1 MNILEFLKSASP
13 KTWLIFLLAAAVL
26 IGVASVGTHSGGGKT
41 AGAVDLEEYAQLPDY
56 PVQDLRI
63 WGQGEVRM
71 SDEPLNMTGYRL
83 YKYKL
88 SREVLEEYIA
98 MMQSNGFTLVG
109 SHSDSSFLG
118 SYQSYGLMCD
128 GATDIPTI
136 QQMYTDTPCH
146 VNIWKSD
153 SKWWVEVAD
162 GVALCDMGLRRDG
175 SVESILPQG
184 ESVAAGLRRISG
196 GYKTSDGRLQAKLGE
211 AAVILGGE
219 TVKAS
224 ATWKRSGEKVTV
236 TVKITDELSAE
247 ITYQEKDVQQDD
259 IFRLETVEEY
269 PATVT
274 LIADDERISARPTGV
289 LSFRC
294 ASLRFMHLDEE
305 GNVALYLYAEPL
317 NTLLFPES
325 VELFCAVNT
334 TPEQKEEGGGSGGGG
349 SGGGGIDWG
358 SHDEPYIPDHSK
370 LDCLTCGGD
379 GDCNTCG
386 GYGEVERYA
395 GGGDTVTSKCS
406 SCYGSG
412 NCRTCGGSG
421 KR

>member
-26 IGVASVGTHSGGGKT
+26 IGIASVGTHSGGGKT

-63 WGQGEVRM
+63 WGQGEVRV

-184 ESVAAGLRRISG
+184 DYTRAWSVSGNILTVEITGRTLEYLNELSRRIEKSPIVDTCAISTAVKNEQVQHAPNAVAQTLVEALDSSRRQVENG
-196 GYKTSDGRLQAKLGE
+196 LEDFVLSSMINTLQPVVSERIQARLTIYLVKPPEDAADQSAEAPQEGAPTEPRAPQRPVKGALAPAADE
-211 AAVILGGE
+211 AATQPEEV
-219 TVKAS
+219 S
-224 ATWKRSGEKVTV
+224 A
-236 TVKITDELSAE
+236 
-247 ITYQEKDVQQDD
+247 
-259 IFRLETVEEY
+259 
-269 PATVT
+269 P
-274 LIADDERISARPTGV
+274 
-289 LSFRC
+289 
-294 ASLRFMHLDEE
+294 
-305 GNVALYLYAEPL
+305 
-317 NTLLFPES
+317 
-325 VELFCAVNT
+325 
-334 TPEQKEEGGGSGGGG
+334 
-349 SGGGGIDWG
+349 
-358 SHDEPYIPDHSK
+358 
-370 LDCLTCGGD
+370 
-379 GDCNTCG
+379 
-386 GYGEVERYA
+386 
-395 GGGDTVTSKCS
+395 
-406 SCYGSG
+406 
-412 NCRTCGGSG
+412 
-421 KR
+421 

>member
-1 MNILEFLKSASP
+1 
-13 KTWLIFLLAAAVL
+13 
-26 IGVASVGTHSGGGKT
+26 
-41 AGAVDLEEYAQLPDY
+41 
-56 PVQDLRI
+56 
-63 WGQGEVRM
+63 
-71 SDEPLNMTGYRL
+71 
-83 YKYKL
+83 
-88 SREVLEEYIA
+88 
-98 MMQSNGFTLVG
+98 
-109 SHSDSSFLG
+109 
-118 SYQSYGLMCD
+118 
-128 GATDIPTI
+128 
-136 QQMYTDTPCH
+136 
-146 VNIWKSD
+146 
-153 SKWWVEVAD
+153 
-162 GVALCDMGLRRDG
+162 
-175 SVESILPQG
+175 
-184 ESVAAGLRRISG
+184 VAAGLRRISG

-289 LSFRC
+289 LSFQC

-317 NTLLFPES
+317 NALLFPES

-334 TPEQKEEGGGSGGGG
+334 TPEQKEEGGG

>member
-1 MNILEFLKSASP
+1 MKLLEFLKSASP
-13 KTWLIFLLAAAVL
+13 KTWLIFLVAAGLL
-26 IGVASVGTHSGGGKT
+26 IGLGSMGSGSGGGSM
-41 AGAVDLEEYAQLPDY
+41 AGSVDLEEFEKLPTY
-56 PVQDLRI
+56 PVQELRI
-63 WGQGEVRM
+63 WGQGEVRV

-83 YKYKL
+83 YKYRV
-88 SREVLEEYIA
+88 SQEVLEEYIA
-98 MMQSNGFTLVG
+98 MMQTQGFTLVG
-109 SHSDSSFLG
+109 EYHESSFLG
-118 SYQSYGLMCD
+118 SYQSYGLLCD
-128 GATDIPTI
+128 SAADIPTI
-136 QQMYTDTPCH
+136 EQMYTDTPCH

-162 GVALCDMGLRRDG
+162 GMDLCDMGLRRDG
-175 SVESILPQG
+175 SVASILPQG

-247 ITYQEKDVQQDD
+247 ITYHEKDVQQDD

-305 GNVALYLYAEPL
+305 GNVVLYLYTEPL
-317 NTLLFPES
+317 DTLLFPES
-325 VELFCAVNT
+325 LELFCAVNT

-349 SGGGGIDWG
+349 IDWG
-358 SHDEPYIPDHSK
+358 SHDNEPNVPEFAK
-370 LDCLTCGGD
+370 QDCLTCGGD

-421 KR
+421 KRG

>member
-13 KTWLIFLLAAAVL
+13 KNRVVYLAVVALFIGLLSLKPGA
-26 IGVASVGTHSGGGKT
+26 GGGKSLS
-41 AGAVDLEEYAQLPDY
+41 GSLDLEEYGKLPAY
-56 PVQDLRI
+56 AVQDLRA
-63 WGQGEVRM
+63 WGQGEVRLA
-71 SDEPLNMTGYRL
+71 DEPVDMSGYHL
-83 YKYKL
+83 YKYRI
-88 SREVLEEYIA
+88 SQEVLEEYIA
-98 MMQSNGFTLVG
+98 MMQSHGFTLVG
-109 SHSDSSFLG
+109 ENHESSFLG
-118 SYQSYGLMCD
+118 SYQSYGLLCD
-128 GATDIPTI
+128 NASDIPTI
-136 QQMYTDTPCH
+136 ELMYTDTPCH
-146 VNIWKSD
+146 INIWKSD
-153 SKWWVEVAD
+153 REWWVNVAD
-162 GVALCDMGLRRDG
+162 GIALCDMGLRRDG
-175 SVESILPQG
+175 SVASILPQG

-211 AAVILGGE
+211 AAVVCGGE
-219 TVKAS
+219 KLQGT
-224 ATWKRSGEKVTV
+224 ATWKRSGGKVTV
-236 TVKITDELSAE
+236 TVKITDQLSAE
-247 ITYQEKDVQQDD
+247 ITYQEKDVERDD

-325 VELFCAVNT
+325 VELLCAVNT
-334 TPEQKEEGGGSGGGG
+334 TPEPKEEGSGGSG
-349 SGGGGIDWG
+349 GGGGIDWG
-358 SHDEPYIPDHSK
+358 NDDEPYQPEFSK
-370 LDCLTCGGD
+370 QDCLTCGGD

-412 NCRTCGGSG
+412 DCRTCGGSG